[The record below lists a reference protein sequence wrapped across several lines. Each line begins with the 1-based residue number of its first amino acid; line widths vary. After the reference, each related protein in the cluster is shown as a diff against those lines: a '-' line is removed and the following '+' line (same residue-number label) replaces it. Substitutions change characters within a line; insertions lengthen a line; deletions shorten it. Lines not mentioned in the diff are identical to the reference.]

1 MPPSAAFFA
10 VMEEWAVVDPL
21 GWWPGKFAECK
32 RIVRLV
38 EDFSPGCEV
47 LAAGGPDIF
56 GELLP
61 GHRVHTARIA
71 DGVDLCRLPYPDDC
85 FDVGVSARV
94 VELLPPHLRAAY
106 LLELVRVSR
115 YRVFVALALQPELES
130 IDKIKNSYVWD
141 TSRVWQ
147 HPGMHPQELES
158 LLEGRGADL
167 IFHVESPIGVG
178 GAPLDGFSNGENSF
192 AARIPASGFVVAEIG
207 KSELAPHALELVS
220 LAAH

>member
-1 MPPSAAFFA
+1 
-10 VMEEWAVVDPL
+10 VVDPL
-21 GWWPGKFAECK
+21 GWWPGKYAECK

-38 EDFSPGCEV
+38 EEFHPECEV

-71 DGVDLCRLPYPDDC
+71 DGIDLCRLPYPDDC

-94 VELLPPHLRAAY
+94 VELLPPRLRAAY
-106 LLELVRVSR
+106 LLELLRVCR

-147 HPGMHPQELES
+147 HPGMRPEELEA
-158 LLEGRGADL
+158 LLEGHHTDL
-167 IFHVESPIGVG
+167 SFHVESPIGVG
-178 GAPLDGFSNGENSF
+178 YAPLESLSNGENGF

-207 KSELAPHALELVS
+207 KCEPAPHALELVS
-220 LAAH
+220 HAAH